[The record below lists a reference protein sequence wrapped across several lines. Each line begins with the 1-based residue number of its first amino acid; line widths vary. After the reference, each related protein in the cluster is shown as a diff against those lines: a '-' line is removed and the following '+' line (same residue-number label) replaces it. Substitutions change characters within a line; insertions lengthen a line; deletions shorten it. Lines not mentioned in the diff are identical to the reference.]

1 MNPRQIVFL
10 LAAILFLVGALLP
23 RTIIEKVNSKPLSEL
38 WWARLCLASV
48 GAIMILILKTI
59 R

>member
-23 RTIIEKVNSKPLSEL
+23 RPIIEKANSKPLSEL
-38 WWARLCLASV
+38 WWVRLCLASV
-48 GAIMILILKTI
+48 GVIMILILKTV